1 MRRGILVFDYR
12 QQEWRVW
19 IGQQS
24 YLIEQGDTFELRI
37 QNRYFK
43 AYLEKDLDWFV
54 TVDHD
59 VSFVLHIHEVYKIR
73 INIQDY
79 MPVEAPF

>member
-24 YLIEQGDTFELRI
+24 YWIEQGDTFELRI

-43 AYLEKDLDWFV
+43 AYLEKNLDWFV